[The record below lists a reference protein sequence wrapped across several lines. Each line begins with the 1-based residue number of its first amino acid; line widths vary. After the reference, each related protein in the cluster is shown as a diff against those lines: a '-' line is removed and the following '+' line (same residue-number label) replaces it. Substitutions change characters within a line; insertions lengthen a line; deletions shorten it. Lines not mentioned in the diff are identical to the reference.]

1 MSNSYKR
8 YDLAM
13 PPYLQ
18 NRPRHIVQHCL
29 EKIDLAKSIP
39 SHHVISKGEGQ
50 FEVYSQRAMLDM
62 WYKVSF
68 GGHDATPSCTCK
80 EWQRTRLPC
89 KHMFAIFRHQP
100 DWSFDN
106 LSEAYRTSPF
116 FILDEDLIFPI
127 NNTLPVTD
135 FPKEERMTA
144 TCSSEEIDNLLI
156 ADKENLPLPKEE
168 RMTGNSE
175 EFDNLLNVYKLPIP
189 SRFKKTVAAQC
200 RELMNQ
206 AKSLTYIVDDTDIL
220 VQVRKSL
227 EKCQDNGKISTK
239 GIQWYDSR
247 TRRLIKTCIQ
257 ECAKGSVKEQTSAK
271 TFTSCNTQE

>member
-1 MSNSYKR
+1 
-8 YDLAM
+8 M
-13 PPYLQ
+13 PHYLH

-39 SHHVISKGEGQ
+39 FHHVILEGEGQ
-50 FEVYSQRAMLDM
+50 FEVHSQTAMLDV
-62 WYKVSF
+62 WCKVTF

-80 EWQRTRLPC
+80 EWQRTHLPC
-89 KHMFAIFRHQP
+89 KHMFAIFRHKP
-100 DWSFDN
+100 DWGFEN

-116 FILDEDLIFPI
+116 FTLDEDLIFPNNNNN
-127 NNTLPVTD
+127 NNTTQPVIEFT
-135 FPKEERMTA
+135 KEERMA
-144 TCSSEEIDNLLI
+144 ADSEEIDNLMNI
-156 ADKENLPLPKEE
+156 DKGNRPL
-168 RMTGNSE
+168 
-175 EFDNLLNVYKLPIP
+175 P

-227 EKCQDNGKISTK
+227 KNCVKIMENSAPKASNGI
-239 GIQWYDSR
+239 I
-247 TRRLIKTCIQ
+247 LEQ
-257 ECAKGSVKEQTSAK
+257 EGSSKPAPSMCAKSSAKEQTFAE